1 MRVLEKGAQLADRYT
16 LVRRLGSGGMS
27 EIWLAQDRRT
37 EKPVALKFLLPELAD
52 NTGYRKLLRKEW
64 QLGSR
69 LMHANIVRIFEY
81 HDTDE
86 GPFYS
91 LQYIGGPD
99 IAVLAGEDIEVVLRP
114 IGLIADALRY
124 AHGKNVIHRDT
135 KAANVLLDN
144 RGVPYLIDFGV
155 AARSDEDH
163 AATGGSPIASSP
175 QQLAGEAPRPEDDIY
190 SLGALIYELIS
201 GRPPH
206 SGTAD
211 DSLNKDPEPLTAK
224 NGSAVPASIGTLVS
238 QMLARDP
245 GARPDAESVARKL
258 RDAGFDAGPVPARLV
273 AGVEGVDVVAIEPT
287 ETIRPLEHRTHSQQE
302 ASRKSEQRTGMS
314 PRMLAGALAGA
325 LLIFLAIIFV
335 LPKFV
340 GDRGGRTS
348 EPVATVP
355 DGEAQSP
362 GADEELPFNENI
374 DDFTKRTRQV
384 RAKHET
390 EQALGELLSK
400 LETLEARA
408 VGRWGGQVYVE
419 AQEVYADGDRA
430 YLQRN
435 YKLAAEKYEEAITII
450 DPLLDQVDVVFEETM
465 NYGRT
470 ALEAGDSVEA
480 LRHFELAVAISPG
493 HAEAHNGLTRARNLD
508 LVMSLT
514 KQGVALER
522 DLDLDAARLAFEK
535 ALALD
540 AAWQAAVDGLQ
551 RVLVASNQMSFDQR
565 MTEGLEAL
573 ADGDFPTARAAFRT
587 ALALQSDSREPADG
601 LLQVDQ
607 GIRLEKIAALER
619 EATTLEGKEQW
630 DTAVQ
635 KYNAILEVDADLDF
649 AHTGLARASRRDAL
663 HETLEKYIADPDSLS
678 NPSTMQAAT
687 KLLLDIIRMPSVGP
701 RLDDQKNQLSRL
713 LKRATTE
720 LTVRL
725 ISDNA
730 TDVVIFRVGKLGR
743 FDSQEISL
751 RPGSYVA
758 VGSRPGYRDVRLEFK
773 VSPEIHLQ
781 TIVVRCEE
789 QI

>member
-37 EKPVALKFLLPELAD
+37 EKSVALKFLLPELAD
-52 NTGYRKLLRKEW
+52 NTGYRMLLRKEW

-69 LMHANIVRIFEY
+69 LMHANIVRVFEF

-155 AARSDEDH
+155 AARSDQDQ

-175 QQLAGEAPRPEDDIY
+175 QQLAAEAPRPEDDIY

-206 SGTAD
+206 PGTAD
-211 DSLNKDPEPLTAK
+211 DSVNRDPEPLTAK

-238 QMLARDP
+238 QMLARNP
-245 GARPDAESVARKL
+245 SARPDAESVAQRL
-258 RDAGFDAGPVPARLV
+258 RDAGFDAGPVPARFV
-273 AGVEGVDVVAIEPT
+273 AGVEDVDVVPIEP
-287 ETIRPLEHRTHSQQE
+287 TIRPLEHRTYTQPA
-302 ASRKSEQRTGMS
+302 ASRKLEQRTGMS
-314 PRMLAGALAGA
+314 QRVLAGALAGA
-325 LLIFLAIIFV
+325 LLIFLAIVFV

-355 DGEAQSP
+355 DEETRLP
-362 GADEELPFNENI
+362 GADEDLPFNENI

-384 RAKHET
+384 RAKHDT

-435 YKLAAEKYEEAITII
+435 YKLAAEKYAEAITII

-480 LRHFELAVAISPG
+480 LRHYELAVAISPG
-493 HAEAHNGLTRARNLD
+493 HAEAHNGLTRAKNLD

-514 KQGVALER
+514 RQGVKLEQ

-587 ALALQSDSREPADG
+587 AQALQSDSREPADG

-607 GIRLEKIAALER
+607 GIRLEKIALLER
-619 EATTLEGKEQW
+619 DATTLEGKEQW
-630 DTAVQ
+630 DDAVQ
-635 KYNAILEVDADLDF
+635 KYNAILEVDPNLDF
-649 AHTGLARASRRDAL
+649 AHAGLARASGRAAL

-701 RLDDQKNQLSRL
+701 RLEDQKNQLSRL

-773 VSPEIHLQ
+773 VSPEIDLQ
-781 TIVVRCEE
+781 PIIVRCEE

>member
-37 EKPVALKFLLPELAD
+37 EKSVALKFLLPELAD
-52 NTGYRKLLRKEW
+52 NTGYRMLLRKEW

-69 LMHANIVRIFEY
+69 LMHANIVRVFEF

-99 IAVLAGEDIEVVLRP
+99 IAVLVGEDVEVVLRP

-155 AARSDEDH
+155 AARSDQDH

-206 SGTAD
+206 PGTAD
-211 DSLNKDPEPLTAK
+211 DSVNRDPEPLTAK

-245 GARPDAESVARKL
+245 SARPDAESVAQRL
-258 RDAGFDAGPVPARLV
+258 RDAGFDAGPVPARFV
-273 AGVEGVDVVAIEPT
+273 AGVEDVDVVPIEP
-287 ETIRPLEHRTHSQQE
+287 TIRPLEHRTYTQPA
-302 ASRKSEQRTGMS
+302 ASRKLEQRTGMS
-314 PRMLAGALAGA
+314 QRVLAGALAGA
-325 LLIFLAIIFV
+325 LLIFLAIVFV

-355 DGEAQSP
+355 DEETRLP
-362 GADEELPFNENI
+362 GADEDLPFNENI

-384 RAKHET
+384 RAKHDT

-408 VGRWGGQVYVE
+408 VGRWAGQVYVK

-480 LRHFELAVAISPG
+480 LRHYELAVAISPG
-493 HAEAHNGLTRARNLD
+493 HAEAHNGLTRAKNLD

-514 KQGVALER
+514 RQGVKLEQ

-587 ALALQSDSREPADG
+587 AQALQSDSREPVDG

-607 GIRLEKIAALER
+607 GIRLEKIALLER
-619 EATTLEGKEQW
+619 DATMLEGKEQW
-630 DTAVQ
+630 DDAVQ
-635 KYNAILEVDADLDF
+635 KYNAILEVDPNLDF
-649 AHTGLARASRRDAL
+649 AHAGLARASGRAAL

-701 RLDDQKNQLSRL
+701 RLEDQKNQLSRL

-773 VSPEIHLQ
+773 VSPEIALQ
-781 TIVVRCEE
+781 TIIVRCEE

>member
-27 EIWLAQDRRT
+27 EIWLAQDRQT
-37 EKPVALKFLLPELAD
+37 EKSVALKFLLPELAD

-69 LMHANIVRIFEY
+69 LMHANIVRVFEY

-86 GPFYS
+86 GPFFS

-124 AHGKNVIHRDT
+124 AHGKNVIHRDI
-135 KAANVLLDN
+135 KAANILLDN

-155 AARSDEDH
+155 AAHSDQDH

-175 QQLAGEAPRPEDDIY
+175 QQLAGEAPGPEDDIY

-201 GRPPH
+201 GRPPQP
-206 SGTAD
+206 GTAG
-211 DSLNKDPEPLTAK
+211 DSLNKDPEPLMAK
-224 NGSAVPASIGTLVS
+224 NGTAVPASIATLVS

-245 GARPDAESVARKL
+245 SARPDAGSVAQRL
-258 RDAGFDAGPVPARLV
+258 RDAGIDAGPVPARFV
-273 AGVEGVDVVAIEPT
+273 AGVEDLDVVAIGP
-287 ETIRPLEHRTHSQQE
+287 TIRPLEHRTHTQPL
-302 ASRKSEQRTGMS
+302 ASRKAEQRTGMS
-314 PRMLAGALAGA
+314 PRVLAGALAGA
-325 LLIFLAIIFV
+325 LLIFLAVVFV
-335 LPKFV
+335 LPNLV
-340 GDRGGRTS
+340 GNRGGKTP

-355 DGEAQSP
+355 DGETRLPDA
-362 GADEELPFNENI
+362 GDNLPFNENI
-374 DDFTKRTRQV
+374 DDFTKRTQQV
-384 RAKHET
+384 RAKHDT

-435 YKLAAEKYEEAITII
+435 YKLAAEKYRQTITII
-450 DPLLDQVDVVFEETM
+450 DPLLDRVDVVFEETM

-470 ALEAGDSVEA
+470 ALEAGDSVAA
-480 LRHFELAVAISPG
+480 LRHYELAVAISPG

-514 KQGVALER
+514 KQGVGLEQ

-540 AAWQAAVDGLQ
+540 AEWQAAVEGLQ

-573 ADGDFPTARAAFRT
+573 ADGDFLTARAAFRT
-587 ALALQSDSREPADG
+587 AQILQSDSREPADG

-607 GIRLEKIAALER
+607 GIRLEKIAVMER
-619 EATTLEGKEQW
+619 GAARLEGKEQW
-630 DTAVQ
+630 DAAVQ
-635 KYNAILEVDADLDF
+635 KYHAILEVDPDLNF
-649 AHTGLARASRRDAL
+649 AHAGLARSNGRAAL
-663 HETLEKYIADPDSLS
+663 HKTLEKYIADPDSLS
-678 NPSTMQAAT
+678 DPATMQAAT
-687 KLLLDIIRMPSVGP
+687 QTLLDIIRMPSVGP
-701 RLDDQKNQLSRL
+701 RLDDQKDQLSRL

-730 TDVVIFRVGKLGR
+730 TEVVIFRVGKLGR

-751 RPGSYVA
+751 RPGTYVA
-758 VGSRPGYRDVRLEFK
+758 VGSRPGYRDVRLEFR
-773 VSPEIHLQ
+773 VSPEIELQ
-781 TIVVRCEE
+781 AIIVRCEE

>member
-52 NTGYRKLLRKEW
+52 NPGYRKLLRKEW

-69 LMHANIVRIFEY
+69 LMHANIVRVFEY

-99 IAVLAGEDIEVVLRP
+99 IAVLVGEDIEVVLRP

-155 AARSDEDH
+155 AARFDEDH

-175 QQLAGEAPRPEDDIY
+175 QQLAGEAPRLEDDIY

-206 SGTAD
+206 PGTAD

-258 RDAGFDAGPVPARLV
+258 RDAGFDAGPVPARFV
-273 AGVEGVDVVAIEPT
+273 AGVEDVDVVPIEP
-287 ETIRPLEHRTHSQQE
+287 TIRPLEHRTYTQPA
-302 ASRKSEQRTGMS
+302 ASRKLEQRTGMS
-314 PRMLAGALAGA
+314 QRVFAGALAGA
-325 LLIFLAIIFV
+325 LLIFLAIVFV

-355 DGEAQSP
+355 DEETRLP
-362 GADEELPFNENI
+362 GADEDLPFNENI

-384 RAKHET
+384 RAKHDT

-408 VGRWGGQVYVE
+408 VGRWAGQVYVK

-480 LRHFELAVAISPG
+480 LRHYDLAVAISPG
-493 HAEAHNGLTRARNLD
+493 HAEAHNGLTRAKNLD
-508 LVMSLT
+508 LVMNLT
-514 KQGVALER
+514 RQGVRLEQ

-587 ALALQSDSREPADG
+587 AQALQSDSREPVDG

-607 GIRLEKIAALER
+607 GIRLEKIALLER
-619 EATTLEGKEQW
+619 DATMLEGKEQW
-630 DTAVQ
+630 DDAVQ
-635 KYNAILEVDADLDF
+635 KYKAILEVDPNLDF
-649 AHTGLARASRRDAL
+649 AHAGLARASGRAAL

-701 RLDDQKNQLSRL
+701 RLEDQKNQLSRL

-773 VSPEIHLQ
+773 VSPEIALQ
-781 TIVVRCEE
+781 TIIVRCEE

>member
-1 MRVLEKGAQLADRYT
+1 M
-16 LVRRLGSGGMS
+16 LV
-27 EIWLAQDRRT
+27 
-37 EKPVALKFLLPELAD
+37 
-52 NTGYRKLLRKEW
+52 
-64 QLGSR
+64 
-69 LMHANIVRIFEY
+69 
-81 HDTDE
+81 
-86 GPFYS
+86 
-91 LQYIGGPD
+91 
-99 IAVLAGEDIEVVLRP
+99 GEHVEVVLSP

-124 AHGKNVIHRDT
+124 AHGKNVIHRDI

-206 SGTAD
+206 PGTAD
-211 DSLNKDPEPLTAK
+211 DSVNRDPEPLTAK

-245 GARPDAESVARKL
+245 SARPDAESVAQRL
-258 RDAGFDAGPVPARLV
+258 RDAGFDAGPVPARFV
-273 AGVEGVDVVAIEPT
+273 AGVEDVDVVPIEP
-287 ETIRPLEHRTHSQQE
+287 TIRPLEHRTHSQQE

-314 PRMLAGALAGA
+314 QHVLAGALAGA
-325 LLIFLAIIFV
+325 LLIFLAIVFV

-355 DGEAQSP
+355 DEETRLP
-362 GADEELPFNENI
+362 GADEDLPFNENI

-384 RAKHET
+384 RAKHDT

-480 LRHFELAVAISPG
+480 LRHYELAVAISPG
-493 HAEAHNGLTRARNLD
+493 HAEAHNGLTRAKNLD

-514 KQGVALER
+514 RQGVKLEQ

-587 ALALQSDSREPADG
+587 AQALQSDSREPADG

-607 GIRLEKIAALER
+607 GIRLEKIALLER
-619 EATTLEGKEQW
+619 DATTLEGKEQW
-630 DTAVQ
+630 DDAVQ
-635 KYNAILEVDADLDF
+635 KYNAILEVDPDLDF
-649 AHTGLARASRRDAL
+649 AHAGLARASGRAAL

-701 RLDDQKNQLSRL
+701 RLEDQKNQLSRL

-773 VSPEIHLQ
+773 VSPEIDLQ
-781 TIVVRCEE
+781 PIIVRCEE

>member
-37 EKPVALKFLLPELAD
+37 EKSVALKFLLPGLAD
-52 NTGYRKLLRKEW
+52 KAGYRKLLRNEW

-69 LMHANIVRIFEY
+69 LMHANIVRVFEY
-81 HDTDE
+81 HDADE

-91 LQYIGGPD
+91 LQYLDGPD
-99 IAVLAGEDIEVVLRP
+99 IAVLAGEDIEVILRP

-155 AARSDEDH
+155 AARSEDH
-163 AATGGSPIASSP
+163 AAKGGSPIGSSP
-175 QQLAGEAPRPEDDIY
+175 QQLAGEAPRPQDDIY

-206 SGTAD
+206 PGSAK
-211 DSLNKDPEPLTAK
+211 DSLNKDSEPLTAK
-224 NGSAVPASIGTLVS
+224 NGSTVPSSIETLVS

-245 GARPDAESVARKL
+245 GARPDAESVARRL
-258 RDAGFDAGPVPARLV
+258 RDAGFAAGPVPARFV

-287 ETIRPLEHRTHSQQE
+287 ETIRPLEHRTHSQPE
-302 ASRKSEQRTGMS
+302 ASRKPEQRAGMS
-314 PRMLAGALAGA
+314 PRMLAGTLAGA
-325 LLIFLAIIFV
+325 LLIFLAIVFV

-340 GDRGGRTS
+340 GDREGRTS

-362 GADEELPFNENI
+362 GADEDLQFNENI

-384 RAKHET
+384 RAKHDT

-450 DPLLDQVDVVFEETM
+450 EPLLDQVDVVFEETM

-493 HAEAHNGLTRARNLD
+493 HAEAHNGLTRAKNLD

-514 KQGVALER
+514 RQGVKLEQ

-540 AAWQAAVDGLQ
+540 ATWQAAVDGLQ

-573 ADGDFPTARAAFRT
+573 ADGDFPTARAALRT
-587 ALALQSDSREPADG
+587 AQVLQSDSREPADG

-607 GIRLEKIAALER
+607 GIRLEKIAVLER
-619 EATTLEGKEQW
+619 DATTLEGKEQW
-630 DTAVQ
+630 DAAVE
-635 KYNAILEVDADLDF
+635 KYNAILEVDPDLDF
-649 AHTGLARASRRDAL
+649 AHAGLARASGRAAL

-687 KLLLDIIRMPSVGP
+687 NLLLDIIRMPSVGP

>member
-37 EKPVALKFLLPELAD
+37 EKSVALKFLLPELAD
-52 NTGYRKLLRKEW
+52 NTGYRMLLRKEW

-69 LMHANIVRIFEY
+69 LMHANIVRVFEF

-155 AARSDEDH
+155 AARSDQVQ

-206 SGTAD
+206 PGTAD
-211 DSLNKDPEPLTAK
+211 DSVNRDPEPLTAK

-245 GARPDAESVARKL
+245 SARPDAESVARKL
-258 RDAGFDAGPVPARLV
+258 RDAGFDAGPVPARFV
-273 AGVEGVDVVAIEPT
+273 AGVEDVDVVPIEP
-287 ETIRPLEHRTHSQQE
+287 TIRPLEHRTYTQPA
-302 ASRKSEQRTGMS
+302 ASRKLEQRTGMS
-314 PRMLAGALAGA
+314 QRVLAGALAGA
-325 LLIFLAIIFV
+325 LLVFLAIVFV

-355 DGEAQSP
+355 DEETRLP
-362 GADEELPFNENI
+362 GADEDLPFNENI

-384 RAKHET
+384 RAKHDT

-408 VGRWGGQVYVE
+408 VGRWAGQVYVK

-480 LRHFELAVAISPG
+480 LRHYDLAVAISPG
-493 HAEAHNGLTRARNLD
+493 HAEAHNGLTRAKNLD

-514 KQGVALER
+514 RQGVKLEQ

-587 ALALQSDSREPADG
+587 AQALQSDSREPVDG

-607 GIRLEKIAALER
+607 GIRLEKIALLER
-619 EATTLEGKEQW
+619 DATMLEGKEQW
-630 DTAVQ
+630 DDAVQ
-635 KYNAILEVDADLDF
+635 KYNAILEVDPNLDF
-649 AHTGLARASRRDAL
+649 AHAGLARASGRAAL

-701 RLDDQKNQLSRL
+701 RLEDQKNQLSRL

>member
-37 EKPVALKFLLPELAD
+37 EKSVALKFLLPELAD
-52 NTGYRKLLRKEW
+52 NAGYCKFLRKEW

-69 LMHANIVRIFEY
+69 LMHANIVRVFEY
-81 HDTDE
+81 HDDDE

-99 IAVLAGEDIEVVLRP
+99 IAVLVGEDVEVVLRP

-124 AHGKNVIHRDT
+124 AHGKNVIHRDV
-135 KAANVLLDN
+135 KATNVLLDD

-155 AARSDEDH
+155 AARSDQDH
-163 AATGGSPIASSP
+163 GATGGSPIASSP

-206 SGTAD
+206 PGTAD

-224 NGSAVPASIGTLVS
+224 NGTAVPASIGTLVS
-238 QMLARDP
+238 QMRARDP
-245 GARPDAESVARKL
+245 SARPDAESVARRL
-258 RDAGFDAGPVPARLV
+258 RDAGIDAGPVPARIV
-273 AGVEGVDVVAIEPT
+273 AGVEDIDVVPIEPT
-287 ETIRPLEHRTHSQQE
+287 IHPLEHRTHTQPV
-302 ASRKSEQRTGMS
+302 ASRKSEQRTGMP
-314 PRMLAGALAGA
+314 PRVLAGALAGA
-325 LLIFLAIIFV
+325 LLIFLAIVFV

-348 EPVATVP
+348 EPVAIVP
-355 DGEAQSP
+355 DGETQSP
-362 GADEELPFNENI
+362 GADDDLSFNENI
-374 DDFTKRTRQV
+374 SDFTKRTRQV
-384 RAKHET
+384 RAKHDT

-408 VGRWGGQVYVE
+408 VGRWGGQVYTK
-419 AQEVYADGDRA
+419 AQEIYADGDRA

-465 NYGRT
+465 NNGRT
-470 ALEAGDSVEA
+470 ALEAGDSVDA
-480 LRHFELAVAISPG
+480 LRHYELAVAISPG
-493 HAEAHNGLTRARNLD
+493 HAEAHNGLTRAKNLD

-514 KQGVALER
+514 RQGVKLEQ

-587 ALALQSDSREPADG
+587 AQALQSDSREPADG

-607 GIRLEKIAALER
+607 GIRLEKIAVLER
-619 EATTLEGKEQW
+619 EATALEGKEQW
-630 DTAVQ
+630 DAAVE
-635 KYNAILEVDADLDF
+635 KYNAILEVDPDLDF
-649 AHTGLARASRRDAL
+649 AHAGLARARGRAAL

-687 KLLLDIIRMPSVGP
+687 DLLLEIIRMPSVGP

-720 LTVRL
+720 QTVRL

-773 VSPEIHLQ
+773 VSPEIDLQ
-781 TIVVRCEE
+781 PIIVRCEE

>member
-37 EKPVALKFLLPELAD
+37 EKSVALKFLLPELAD
-52 NTGYRKLLRKEW
+52 NTGYRMLLRKEW

-69 LMHANIVRIFEY
+69 LMHANIVRVFEF

-155 AARSDEDH
+155 AARSDQDQ

-206 SGTAD
+206 PGTAD
-211 DSLNKDPEPLTAK
+211 DSVNRDPEPLMAK

-245 GARPDAESVARKL
+245 RARPDAESVAQRL
-258 RDAGFDAGPVPARLV
+258 RDAGFDAGPVPARFV
-273 AGVEGVDVVAIEPT
+273 AGVEDVDVVPIEP
-287 ETIRPLEHRTHSQQE
+287 TIRPLEHRTYTQPA
-302 ASRKSEQRTGMS
+302 ASRKLEQRTGMS
-314 PRMLAGALAGA
+314 QRVLAGALAGA
-325 LLIFLAIIFV
+325 LLIFLAIVFV

-355 DGEAQSP
+355 DEETRLP
-362 GADEELPFNENI
+362 GADEDLPFNENI

-384 RAKHET
+384 RAKHDT

-435 YKLAAEKYEEAITII
+435 YKLAAEKYAEAITII

-480 LRHFELAVAISPG
+480 LRHYELAVAISPG
-493 HAEAHNGLTRARNLD
+493 HAEAHNGLTRAKNLD

-514 KQGVALER
+514 RQGVKLEQ

-587 ALALQSDSREPADG
+587 AQVLQSDSREPADG

-607 GIRLEKIAALER
+607 GIRLEKIALLER
-619 EATTLEGKEQW
+619 DATTLEGKEQW
-630 DTAVQ
+630 DDAVQ
-635 KYNAILEVDADLDF
+635 KYNAILEVDPDLDF
-649 AHTGLARASRRDAL
+649 AHAGLARASGRAAL

-701 RLDDQKNQLSRL
+701 RLEDQKNQLSRL

-773 VSPEIHLQ
+773 VSPEIDLQ
-781 TIVVRCEE
+781 PIIVRCEE

>member
-1 MRVLEKGAQLADRYT
+1 
-16 LVRRLGSGGMS
+16 
-27 EIWLAQDRRT
+27 
-37 EKPVALKFLLPELAD
+37 
-52 NTGYRKLLRKEW
+52 
-64 QLGSR
+64 
-69 LMHANIVRIFEY
+69 
-81 HDTDE
+81 
-86 GPFYS
+86 
-91 LQYIGGPD
+91 
-99 IAVLAGEDIEVVLRP
+99 
-114 IGLIADALRY
+114 
-124 AHGKNVIHRDT
+124 
-135 KAANVLLDN
+135 
-144 RGVPYLIDFGV
+144 
-155 AARSDEDH
+155 
-163 AATGGSPIASSP
+163 
-175 QQLAGEAPRPEDDIY
+175 
-190 SLGALIYELIS
+190 
-201 GRPPH
+201 
-206 SGTAD
+206 
-211 DSLNKDPEPLTAK
+211 
-224 NGSAVPASIGTLVS
+224 
-238 QMLARDP
+238 
-245 GARPDAESVARKL
+245 
-258 RDAGFDAGPVPARLV
+258 
-273 AGVEGVDVVAIEPT
+273 
-287 ETIRPLEHRTHSQQE
+287 
-302 ASRKSEQRTGMS
+302 
-314 PRMLAGALAGA
+314 
-325 LLIFLAIIFV
+325 

-348 EPVATVP
+348 EPVAIVP

-362 GADEELPFNENI
+362 GADEDLPFNENI

-384 RAKHET
+384 RAKHDT

-450 DPLLDQVDVVFEETM
+450 DPLLEQVDVVFEETM

-493 HAEAHNGLTRARNLD
+493 HAEAHNGLTRAKNLD
-508 LVMSLT
+508 LVVSLT
-514 KQGVALER
+514 RQGVKLEQ

-573 ADGDFPTARAAFRT
+573 ADGNFPTARAAFRT
-587 ALALQSDSREPADG
+587 AQALQSDSREPADG

-607 GIRLEKIAALER
+607 GIRLEKIAVLER
-619 EATTLEGKEQW
+619 DATTLEGKEQW
-630 DTAVQ
+630 DAAVE
-635 KYNAILEVDADLDF
+635 KYKAILEVDPDLDF
-649 AHTGLARASRRDAL
+649 AHAGLARASGRAAL

>member
-37 EKPVALKFLLPELAD
+37 EKSVALKFLLPGLAD
-52 NTGYRKLLRKEW
+52 KAGYRKLLRNEW

-69 LMHANIVRIFEY
+69 LMHANIVRVFEY
-81 HDTDE
+81 HDADE

-91 LQYIGGPD
+91 LQYLDGPD
-99 IAVLAGEDIEVVLRP
+99 IAVLAGEDIEVILRP

-124 AHGKNVIHRDT
+124 AHGKNIIHRDT

-144 RGVPYLIDFGV
+144 RGAPYLIDFGV
-155 AARSDEDH
+155 AARSEDH
-163 AATGGSPIASSP
+163 AAKGGSPIGSSP

-206 SGTAD
+206 PGTAN

-224 NGSAVPASIGTLVS
+224 NGTTVPSSIETLVS

-245 GARPDAESVARKL
+245 SARPDAETVSRRL
-258 RDAGFDAGPVPARLV
+258 RDAGFHAGPVPARFV
-273 AGVEGVDVVAIEPT
+273 AGVEGVDVVPIEP
-287 ETIRPLEHRTHSQQE
+287 TIRPLEHRTHKQRE
-302 ASRKSEQRTGMS
+302 TPRKPEHRTGMS
-314 PRMLAGALAGA
+314 PRVLAGALAGA
-325 LLIFLAIIFV
+325 LLIFLAIVFV

-362 GADEELPFNENI
+362 GADEDLPFNENI
-374 DDFTKRTRQV
+374 DDFAKRTRQV
-384 RAKHET
+384 RLKHDT

-408 VGRWGGQVYVE
+408 VGRWGGPVYMK

-450 DPLLDQVDVVFEETM
+450 DPLLDRVEVVFEETM
-465 NYGRT
+465 DDGRT

-480 LRHFELAVAISPG
+480 LRHYELAVAISPG
-493 HAEAHNGLTRARNLD
+493 HAEAHNGLTRAKNLD

-514 KQGVALER
+514 KQGVALEQ

-587 ALALQSDSREPADG
+587 AQALQSDSREPADG

-607 GIRLEKIAALER
+607 GIRLEKIAVLER
-619 EATTLEGKEQW
+619 DATTLEGKEQW
-630 DTAVQ
+630 DAAVE
-635 KYNAILEVDADLDF
+635 KYNTILEVDPDLDF
-649 AHTGLARASRRDAL
+649 AHAGLARASERAAL
-663 HETLEKYIADPDSLS
+663 HVTLEKYIADPDSLS

-687 KLLLDIIRMPSVGP
+687 KLLLDIIRMQSVGP

-758 VGSRPGYRDVRLEFK
+758 VGSRAGYRDVRLEFK
-773 VSPEIHLQ
+773 VSPEIELQ
-781 TIVVRCEE
+781 TIIVRCEE

>member
-37 EKPVALKFLLPELAD
+37 EKSVALKFLLPELAD
-52 NTGYRKLLRKEW
+52 NTGYRMLLRKEW

-69 LMHANIVRIFEY
+69 LMHANIVRVFEF

-99 IAVLAGEDIEVVLRP
+99 IAVLAGEDVEVVLRP

-155 AARSDEDH
+155 AARSDQDH

-206 SGTAD
+206 PGTAD
-211 DSLNKDPEPLTAK
+211 DSVNRDPEPLTAK

-245 GARPDAESVARKL
+245 SARPDAESVAQRL
-258 RDAGFDAGPVPARLV
+258 RDAGFDAGPVPARFV
-273 AGVEGVDVVAIEPT
+273 AGVEDVDVVPIEP
-287 ETIRPLEHRTHSQQE
+287 TIRPLEHRTYTQPA
-302 ASRKSEQRTGMS
+302 ASRKPEQRTGMS
-314 PRMLAGALAGA
+314 QRVLAGALAGA
-325 LLIFLAIIFV
+325 FLIFLAIVFV

-355 DGEAQSP
+355 DEETRLP
-362 GADEELPFNENI
+362 GADEDLPFNENI

-384 RAKHET
+384 RAKHDT

-408 VGRWGGQVYVE
+408 VGRWAGQVYVK

-480 LRHFELAVAISPG
+480 LRHYELAVAISPG
-493 HAEAHNGLTRARNLD
+493 HAEAHNGLTRAKNLD

-514 KQGVALER
+514 RQGVKLEQ

-587 ALALQSDSREPADG
+587 AQALQSDSREPADG

-607 GIRLEKIAALER
+607 GIRLEKIALLER
-619 EATTLEGKEQW
+619 DATMLEGKEQW
-630 DTAVQ
+630 DDAVQ
-635 KYNAILEVDADLDF
+635 KYNAILEVDPNLDF
-649 AHTGLARASRRDAL
+649 AHAGLARASGRAAL

-701 RLDDQKNQLSRL
+701 RLEDQKNQLSRL

-773 VSPEIHLQ
+773 VSPEIALQ
-781 TIVVRCEE
+781 TIIVRCEE

>member
-1 MRVLEKGAQLADRYT
+1 
-16 LVRRLGSGGMS
+16 MS
-27 EIWLAQDRRT
+27 C
-37 EKPVALKFLLPELAD
+37 
-52 NTGYRKLLRKEW
+52 
-64 QLGSR
+64 
-69 LMHANIVRIFEY
+69 
-81 HDTDE
+81 
-86 GPFYS
+86 
-91 LQYIGGPD
+91 
-99 IAVLAGEDIEVVLRP
+99 
-114 IGLIADALRY
+114 
-124 AHGKNVIHRDT
+124 
-135 KAANVLLDN
+135 
-144 RGVPYLIDFGV
+144 
-155 AARSDEDH
+155 
-163 AATGGSPIASSP
+163 
-175 QQLAGEAPRPEDDIY
+175 
-190 SLGALIYELIS
+190 
-201 GRPPH
+201 
-206 SGTAD
+206 
-211 DSLNKDPEPLTAK
+211 
-224 NGSAVPASIGTLVS
+224 
-238 QMLARDP
+238 
-245 GARPDAESVARKL
+245 
-258 RDAGFDAGPVPARLV
+258 
-273 AGVEGVDVVAIEPT
+273 
-287 ETIRPLEHRTHSQQE
+287 PLEHRTYTQPA
-302 ASRKSEQRTGMS
+302 ASRKLEQRTGMS
-314 PRMLAGALAGA
+314 QRVLAGALAGA
-325 LLIFLAIIFV
+325 LLIFLAIVFV

-355 DGEAQSP
+355 DEETRLP
-362 GADEELPFNENI
+362 GADEDLPFNENI

-384 RAKHET
+384 RAKHDT

-408 VGRWGGQVYVE
+408 VGRWAGQVYVK

-480 LRHFELAVAISPG
+480 LRHYDLAVAISPG
-493 HAEAHNGLTRARNLD
+493 HAEAHNGLTRAKNLD

-514 KQGVALER
+514 RQGVKLEQ

-535 ALALD
+535 ALVLD

-587 ALALQSDSREPADG
+587 AQALQSDSREPVDG

-607 GIRLEKIAALER
+607 GIRLEKIALLER
-619 EATTLEGKEQW
+619 DATMLEGKEQW
-630 DTAVQ
+630 DDAVQ
-635 KYNAILEVDADLDF
+635 KYNAILEVDPNLDF
-649 AHTGLARASRRDAL
+649 AHAGLARASGRAAL

-701 RLDDQKNQLSRL
+701 RLEDQKNQLSRL

-773 VSPEIHLQ
+773 VSPEIALQ
-781 TIVVRCEE
+781 TIIVRCEE

>member
-37 EKPVALKFLLPELAD
+37 EKSVALKFLLPELAD
-52 NTGYRKLLRKEW
+52 NAGYCRFLRKEW

-69 LMHANIVRIFEY
+69 LMHANIVRVFEY
-81 HDTDE
+81 HDDDE

-99 IAVLAGEDIEVVLRP
+99 IAVLVGEHVEVVLSP

-124 AHGKNVIHRDT
+124 AHGKNVIHRDI

-206 SGTAD
+206 PGTAD
-211 DSLNKDPEPLTAK
+211 DSVNRDPEPLTAK

-245 GARPDAESVARKL
+245 SARPDAESVAQRL
-258 RDAGFDAGPVPARLV
+258 RDAGFDAGPVPARFV
-273 AGVEGVDVVAIEPT
+273 AGVEDVDVVPIEP
-287 ETIRPLEHRTHSQQE
+287 TIRPLEHRTHSQQE

-314 PRMLAGALAGA
+314 QHVLAGALAGA
-325 LLIFLAIIFV
+325 LLIFLAIVFV

-355 DGEAQSP
+355 DEETRLP
-362 GADEELPFNENI
+362 GADEDLPFNENI

-384 RAKHET
+384 RAKHDT

-480 LRHFELAVAISPG
+480 LRHYELAVAISPG
-493 HAEAHNGLTRARNLD
+493 HAEAHNGLTRAKNLD

-514 KQGVALER
+514 RQGVKLEQ

-587 ALALQSDSREPADG
+587 AQVLQSDSREPADG

-607 GIRLEKIAALER
+607 GIRLEKIALLER
-619 EATTLEGKEQW
+619 DATTLEGKEQW
-630 DTAVQ
+630 DDAVQ
-635 KYNAILEVDADLDF
+635 KYNAILEVDPDLDF
-649 AHTGLARASRRDAL
+649 AHAGLARASGRAAL

-701 RLDDQKNQLSRL
+701 RLEDQKNQLSRL

-773 VSPEIHLQ
+773 VSPEIDLQ
-781 TIVVRCEE
+781 PIIVRCEE

>member
-37 EKPVALKFLLPELAD
+37 EKSVALKFLLPELAD
-52 NTGYRKLLRKEW
+52 NTGYRMLLRKEW

-69 LMHANIVRIFEY
+69 LMHANIVRVFEF

-99 IAVLAGEDIEVVLRP
+99 IAVLVGKDVEVVLRP

-155 AARSDEDH
+155 AARSDQDQ

-206 SGTAD
+206 PGTAD
-211 DSLNKDPEPLTAK
+211 DSVNRDPEPLTAK

-238 QMLARDP
+238 QMLARNP
-245 GARPDAESVARKL
+245 SARPDAESVAQRL
-258 RDAGFDAGPVPARLV
+258 RDAGFDAGPVPARFV
-273 AGVEGVDVVAIEPT
+273 AGVEDVDVVPIEP
-287 ETIRPLEHRTHSQQE
+287 TIRPLEHRTYTQPA
-302 ASRKSEQRTGMS
+302 ASRKPEQRTGMS
-314 PRMLAGALAGA
+314 QRVLAGALAGA
-325 LLIFLAIIFV
+325 LLIFLAIVFV

-355 DGEAQSP
+355 DEETRLP
-362 GADEELPFNENI
+362 GADEDLPFNENI

-384 RAKHET
+384 RAKHDT

-408 VGRWGGQVYVE
+408 VGRWAGQVYVK

-480 LRHFELAVAISPG
+480 LRHYELAVAISPG
-493 HAEAHNGLTRARNLD
+493 HAEAHNGLTRAKNLD

-514 KQGVALER
+514 RQGVKLEQ

-587 ALALQSDSREPADG
+587 AQALQSDSREPADG

-607 GIRLEKIAALER
+607 GIRLEKIALLER
-619 EATTLEGKEQW
+619 DATMLEGKEQW
-630 DTAVQ
+630 DDAVQ
-635 KYNAILEVDADLDF
+635 KYNAILEVDPNLDF
-649 AHTGLARASRRDAL
+649 AHAGLARASGRAAL

-701 RLDDQKNQLSRL
+701 RLEDQKNQLSRL

-773 VSPEIHLQ
+773 VSPEIALQ
-781 TIVVRCEE
+781 TIIVRCEE

>member
-1 MRVLEKGAQLADRYT
+1 
-16 LVRRLGSGGMS
+16 
-27 EIWLAQDRRT
+27 
-37 EKPVALKFLLPELAD
+37 
-52 NTGYRKLLRKEW
+52 
-64 QLGSR
+64 
-69 LMHANIVRIFEY
+69 
-81 HDTDE
+81 
-86 GPFYS
+86 
-91 LQYIGGPD
+91 
-99 IAVLAGEDIEVVLRP
+99 
-114 IGLIADALRY
+114 
-124 AHGKNVIHRDT
+124 
-135 KAANVLLDN
+135 
-144 RGVPYLIDFGV
+144 VPYLIDFGV
-155 AARSDEDH
+155 AARSEDH
-163 AATGGSPIASSP
+163 GAKGGSPISSSP

-206 SGTAD
+206 PGTAN

-224 NGSAVPASIGTLVS
+224 NGTAVPSSIETLVS
-238 QMLARDP
+238 QMLAREP
-245 GARPDAESVARKL
+245 SARPDAETVTRRL
-258 RDAGFDAGPVPARLV
+258 RDAGFNAGPVPARYV
-273 AGVEGVDVVAIEPT
+273 AGVEGVDVVPIEP
-287 ETIRPLEHRTHSQQE
+287 TIRPLEHRTHTQRE
-302 ASRKSEQRTGMS
+302 ASRKPEQRTGMS
-314 PRMLAGALAGA
+314 PRVLAGALAGA
-325 LLIFLAIIFV
+325 LLIFLAIVFV

-340 GDRGGRTS
+340 GDRGGKTS

-355 DGEAQSP
+355 DGETGVP
-362 GADEELPFNENI
+362 GSEDDLQFNENI

-384 RAKHET
+384 RLKHDT

-408 VGRWGGQVYVE
+408 VGRWGGPVYMK
-419 AQEVYADGDRA
+419 AQEIYADGDRA

-450 DPLLDQVDVVFEETM
+450 DPLLDRVEVVFEETM
-465 NYGRT
+465 DYGRT

-480 LRHFELAVAISPG
+480 LRHYELAVAISPG
-493 HAEAHNGLTRARNLD
+493 HAEAHNGLTRAKNLD

-514 KQGVALER
+514 KQGVALEQ

-587 ALALQSDSREPADG
+587 AQALQSDSREPADG

-607 GIRLEKIAALER
+607 GIRLEKIAVLER
-619 EATTLEGKEQW
+619 DAITLEGKEQW
-630 DTAVQ
+630 DAAVQ
-635 KYNAILEVDADLDF
+635 KYNAILEVDPDLDF
-649 AHTGLARASRRDAL
+649 AHAGLARASERAAL
-663 HETLEKYIADPDSLS
+663 HVTLEKYIADPDSLS

-687 KLLLDIIRMPSVGP
+687 KLLLDIIRMQSVGP

-758 VGSRPGYRDVRLEFK
+758 VGSRAGYRDVRLEFK
-773 VSPEIHLQ
+773 VSPEIELQ
-781 TIVVRCEE
+781 PIIVRCEE

>member
-37 EKPVALKFLLPELAD
+37 EKSVALKFLLPELAD
-52 NTGYRKLLRKEW
+52 NTGYRMLLRKEW

-69 LMHANIVRIFEY
+69 LMHANIVRVFEF

-99 IAVLAGEDIEVVLRP
+99 IAVLVGKDVEVVLRP

-155 AARSDEDH
+155 AARSDQDQ

-206 SGTAD
+206 PGTAD
-211 DSLNKDPEPLTAK
+211 DSVNRDPEPLTAK

-238 QMLARDP
+238 QMLARNP
-245 GARPDAESVARKL
+245 SARPDAESVAQRL
-258 RDAGFDAGPVPARLV
+258 RDAGFDAGPVPARFV
-273 AGVEGVDVVAIEPT
+273 AGVEDVDVVPIEP
-287 ETIRPLEHRTHSQQE
+287 TIRPLEHRTYTQPA
-302 ASRKSEQRTGMS
+302 ASRKLEQRTGMS
-314 PRMLAGALAGA
+314 QRVLAGALAGA
-325 LLIFLAIIFV
+325 LLIFLAIVFV

-355 DGEAQSP
+355 DEETRLP
-362 GADEELPFNENI
+362 GADEDLPFNENI

-384 RAKHET
+384 RAKHDT

-408 VGRWGGQVYVE
+408 VGRWAGQVYVK

-480 LRHFELAVAISPG
+480 LRHYDLAVAISPG
-493 HAEAHNGLTRARNLD
+493 HAEAHNGLTRAKNLD

-514 KQGVALER
+514 RQGVKLEQ

-587 ALALQSDSREPADG
+587 AQALQSDSREPADG

-607 GIRLEKIAALER
+607 GIRLEKIALLER
-619 EATTLEGKEQW
+619 DATMLEGKEQW
-630 DTAVQ
+630 DDAVQ
-635 KYNAILEVDADLDF
+635 KYNAILEVDPNLDF
-649 AHTGLARASRRDAL
+649 AHAGLARASGRAAL

-701 RLDDQKNQLSRL
+701 RLEDQKNQLSRL

-773 VSPEIHLQ
+773 VSPEIALQ
-781 TIVVRCEE
+781 TIIVRCEE